1 MKRKSMKKSIFI
13 TLFCVLATSIC
24 LAQQGAI
31 EKKTMT
37 AKLVNEVNSTIDAD
51 KDRLIEI
58 YKDIHQNP
66 ELGFTEVRTSEIV
79 AKELEALGY
88 KVKAGIGK
96 TGVAAIMKNGDGPV
110 VMYRAD
116 MDAIAAEEKTGLSY
130 ASTKRA
136 TNHDGD
142 EVPVA
147 HLCGHDAHTTW
158 MLGMAKVMAE
168 LKDSWSGT
176 LVLIG
181 QPSEESIEGAS
192 AMVNDGLYSK
202 HGVPKPEYLI
212 GMHTAPLPTGS
223 VVISG
228 GVLMAGTEQ
237 LDVTFY
243 GQSAH
248 GSAPQ
253 FSKDAGLM
261 AAYAIVQYQAIIA
274 RVLDPRDPGVITVGA
289 IHAGVENN
297 TIPGMAELKL
307 NFRFFDEEVRGQ
319 LYKGVKSISEGI
331 ARTYGMPE
339 DKMPTFVRKGYSA
352 PLVNDKDITDRIA
365 NNFKGTGLVGSENM
379 ITEFRPVTGSED
391 AHMLAHGLDG
401 VKIAYMFVGTAPPA
415 MVAKARKEGK
425 IFPFVNHQST
435 YQVDLDAIPFGSK
448 LAAMV
453 VLDLLVK

>member
-1 MKRKSMKKSIFI
+1 MMKKTFFI
-13 TLFCVLATSIC
+13 IVICTLVTSIC
-24 LAQQGAI
+24 SAQSETIDKNPMPA
-31 EKKTMT
+31 E
-37 AKLVNEVNSTIDAD
+37 LVGEVNLAIDAD
-51 KDRLIEI
+51 SDRLIEI
-58 YKDIHQNP
+58 FKGIHQNP
-66 ELGFTEVRTSEIV
+66 ELGFMEVRTSEIV
-79 AKELEALGY
+79 AKELKALGY
-88 KVKAGIGK
+88 EVHTGIGK

-116 MDAIAAEEKTGLSY
+116 MDAIAAEEKTGLPY

-168 LKDSWSGT
+168 LKDSWHGT

-192 AMVNDGLYSK
+192 AMVDDGLFTKYDI
-202 HGVPKPEYLI
+202 PKPEYLI
-212 GMHTAPLPTGS
+212 GMHTVPIPTGS
-223 VVISG
+223 VIISAG
-228 GVLMAGTEQ
+228 LLAAGTEQ

-248 GSAPQ
+248 GSSPQ

-261 AAYAIVQYQAIIA
+261 AAFAVVQYQAIVS
-274 RVLDPRDPGVITVGA
+274 RVLDPRDPAVITVGA

-297 TIPGMAELKL
+297 TIPGMAELKM

-319 LYKGVKSISEGI
+319 LFKGVKSISEGI

-339 DKMPTFVRKGYSA
+339 DKMPTIVRKGYSA
-352 PLVNDKDITDRIA
+352 PLVNDKDLTDRIT
-365 NNFKGTGLVGSENM
+365 NNLTGTGLVDSENM
-379 ITEFRPVTGSED
+379 IRDIRATTGSED
-391 AHMLAHGLDG
+391 VHMLTHGLDD
-401 VKIAYMFVGTAPPA
+401 VKLAYIPVGTAPPA

-425 IFPFVNHQST
+425 VVPFSNHQSN

-448 LAAMV
+448 LAAMI
-453 VLDLLVK
+453 VLDLLAD